1 MADTEVKK
9 IICSSCGAEVG
20 RHYCIGNT
28 DYISGIVCG
37 NGVLD

>member
-1 MADTEVKK
+1 MADTEVKQEAAWLK
-9 IICSSCGAEVG
+9 WT
-20 RHYCIGNT
+20 GNT

>member
-1 MADTEVKK
+1 MADTEVKQDSRMVK
-9 IICSSCGAEVG
+9 VG

-28 DYISGIVCG
+28 DYISGMVCG